1 MKNEPTTKNS
11 SKSKAGCAGGSRAG
25 CMNRREFLALTAAA
39 GVAGTLPGRRAAV
52 AGPFTRADFE
62 RLVPA
67 DKKLSPEW
75 IRSLYERGS
84 RTVYRGGEL
93 EKIGMPIG
101 GICSGQ
107 LYLGGDG
114 RLWHWD
120 IFNRLVSTGAEHY
133 ANPMKPASPI
143 EQGFAIL
150 IRQGGQRQV
159 RTLDHRGF
167 GEVSFIGEYP
177 IGYVDYRDG
186 SLPVTVSLEAFSPF
200 IPLNMRDSSLPVTV
214 MRFTVKNTGSEKV
227 EGMLAGWLENGV
239 CVYSGKNRAGLRRNR
254 IVRDDDLLM
263 LQCSAEMPPDGGPK
277 QERGDIVFDDFEK
290 PTYEGWTVEGTA
302 FGAGTVETGAIPAYQ
317 GDVGGQGKR
326 VVNSHASARGT
337 DVGQKDSHTGTLT
350 SRPFAIERDYVHFRI
365 GGGAHAGKTCMNL
378 QVEGQVVLAATGAN
392 NNRMQKQS
400 WFVRQWA
407 GKTAQLVIVDAE
419 SGPWGNVG
427 IDEIIFSDRPGA
439 ALGPLNE
446 EADFGT
452 MGLAIVNPQAG
463 DAAVCSVPG
472 ESWLDTLFV
481 NDVQKEDATAAKP
494 FGEKLLGSLGRS
506 FALGAGES
514 EVVTFLVAWHFPN
527 LVIDRGKKLTGRF
540 YARSFASALDAAK
553 YAASNFERL
562 HGQTVLWHDTWYDS
576 TLPYWFL
583 DRTFLNASILATS
596 TCHRFADGRFYGW
609 EGVGCCPGTCG
620 HVWQYAN
627 AAARLFPQLERDTR
641 QRVDFGLALQEDGA
655 VFFRGEFNNFPAVDG
670 QAGVIL
676 RALREHQMTTSDEW
690 LKSQWPQIRRAAQW
704 LIGKDANDDGLIESN
719 QHNTLDTDWFGPVA
733 WLSGLYLAALRAAE
747 EMAGAAGDE
756 EFAGRCRA
764 IFERG
769 RKNLVE
775 RLFDGEYFINKP
787 DPNHTEAINSGSG
800 CEIDQVFGQSW
811 AFQVGLGRILPEKE
825 TRAALQS
832 LWRYN
837 FTPDV
842 GPYRRA
848 YPPGRWYAMPGE
860 GGLLMCTFPR
870 ADWDYGKAKG
880 KGADWAAGYFNEC
893 MNGFEYQA
901 AGHMIWEEMV
911 EQGLAVTRM
920 VHDRYHAA
928 RRNPF
933 NEVECGDHYARSMAS
948 YGVFLAAC
956 GYEYDGPKGILGF
969 APRLRPEDFRAAFTA
984 AEGWGTF
991 SQKLARPSTGGR
1003 EPKKQIERIEVKYG
1017 SLALKELRFEL
1028 AEGFRADK
1036 LRVLADNRQAPS
1048 RFDLRKGVLHIEL
1061 ADRIS
1066 AAAGSS
1072 LVVEIDLVKI
1082 PPDKPSA
1089 AGN

>member
-1 MKNEPTTKNS
+1 MKNDKGTGRNRAVTS
-11 SKSKAGCAGGSRAG
+11 AAGMTDATCAGGCATGR
-25 CMNRREFLALTAAA
+25 MNRREFL
-39 GVAGTLPGRRAAV
+39 VAGMAGAVIGGANLPV
-52 AGPFTRADFE
+52 TAGPFTRADFE

-67 DKKLSPEW
+67 DKKLSAEW

-84 RTVYRGGEL
+84 RTVYRGAEL

-120 IFNRLVSTGAEHY
+120 IFNRLVGTGAEHY

-143 EQGFAIL
+143 DQGFAIL
-150 IRQGGQRQV
+150 VRHGGQRQV
-159 RTLDHRGF
+159 WTLDRKGF
-167 GEVSFIGEYP
+167 DDVSFIGEYP

-200 IPLNMRDSSLPVTV
+200 IPLNVRDSSLPVTV

-227 EGMLAGWLENGV
+227 EGILAGWLENEV
-239 CVYSGKNRAGLRRNR
+239 CVYSGKNRDGLRRNR
-254 IVRDDDLLM
+254 IVREGDLLM
-263 LQCSAEMPPDGGPK
+263 LQCGAEAPTEVGPR

-290 PTYEGWTVEGTA
+290 ATYEGWTVEGTA
-302 FGAGTVETGAIPAYQ
+302 FGAGPTETGTIPAYQ

-326 VVNSHASARGT
+326 VVNSHASAPGG

-350 SRPFAIERDYVHFRI
+350 SRPFTIERDYIRFRI

-378 QVEGQVVLAATGAN
+378 QVEGRVVLSATGAN
-392 NNRMQKQS
+392 NNRMRAES

-427 IDEIIFSDRPGA
+427 IDEIVLSDRPGT
-439 ALGPLNE
+439 ALGPLE
-446 EADFGT
+446 VEADFGT

-463 DAAVCSVPG
+463 DVAACSLP
-472 ESWLDTLFV
+472 EEQRLEALFAD
-481 NDVQKEDATAAKP
+481 DVQKETATAAKP
-494 FGEKLLGSLGRS
+494 FGEKLTGSLGRS
-506 FALGAGES
+506 FALAAGES

-527 LVIDRGKKLTGRF
+527 LVVDRDKKLTGRF
-540 YARSFASALDAAK
+540 YARSFASALDAVK
-553 YAASNFERL
+553 YTVSNFERL
-562 HGQTVLWHDTWYDS
+562 RGRTVLWHDTWYDS

-596 TCHRFADGRFYGW
+596 TCYRFADGRFYGW

-620 HVWQYAN
+620 HVWQYAQ
-627 AAARLFPQLERDTR
+627 AVARLFPQLERDTR
-641 QRVDFGLALQEDGA
+641 QRVDLGLALQEDGA

-676 RALREHQMTTSDEW
+676 RALREHQMTTNDEW
-690 LKSQWPQIRRAAQW
+690 LKSQWPRIRRATQW
-704 LIGKDANDDGLIESN
+704 LIGKDANDDGLIEGN
-719 QHNTLDTDWFGPVA
+719 QHNTLDADWFGPVA

-787 DPNHTEAINSGSG
+787 DPNHPEAINSGSG

-811 AFQVGLGRILPEKE
+811 AFQVGLGRVLPEKE

-842 GPYRRA
+842 GPYRKA

-870 ADWDYGKAKG
+870 SDWDYDKAKG

-901 AGHMIWEEMV
+901 AGHMIREGLV

-969 APRLRPEDFRAAFTA
+969 SPRLSPEDFRAAFTA

-991 SQKLARPSTGGR
+991 SQKR
-1003 EPKKQIERIEVKYG
+1003 EASKQIERIEVKYG
-1017 SLALKELRFEL
+1017 NLALKKLRFEL
-1028 AEGFRADK
+1028 EEGFRPGRIK
-1036 LRVLADNRQAPS
+1036 VLVDARETAA
-1048 RFDLRKGVLHIEL
+1048 RFDLREGVLHVEL
-1061 ADRIS
+1061 AEKIS
-1066 AAAGSS
+1066 IAAGSS
-1072 LVVEIDLVKI
+1072 LAVEIDLTKM
-1082 PPDKPSA
+1082 
-1089 AGN
+1089 

>member
-1 MKNEPTTKNS
+1 MRNEPTTKNS
-11 SKSKAGCAGGSRAG
+11 SKSEAGCAGGCRAG
-25 CMNRREFLALTAAA
+25 CMNRREFLALTAVGAVVGGA
-39 GVAGTLPGRRAAV
+39 GLPAV
-52 AGPFTRADFE
+52 AGPFVRGDFE
-62 RLVPA
+62 QLVPA

-114 RLWHWD
+114 GLWHWD

-133 ANPMKPASPI
+133 ANPMKAASPI

-150 IRQGGQRQV
+150 VRQGGQRQV
-159 RTLDHRGF
+159 RTLDRGGF

-200 IPLNMRDSSLPVTV
+200 IPLNVRDSSLPVTV

-239 CVYSGKNRAGLRRNR
+239 CVHSGKNRAGLRRNS
-254 IVRDDDLLM
+254 IVREGDLLM
-263 LQCSAEMPPDGGPK
+263 LQCSAEMPPEGGPK

-302 FGAGTVETGAIPAYQ
+302 FGAGPVETGAIPAYQ

-326 VVNSHASARGT
+326 VVNSHASSPGA

-350 SRPFAIERDYVHFRI
+350 SRPFTIERDYIHFRI
-365 GGGAHAGKTCMNL
+365 GGGAHAGRTCMNL
-378 QVEGQVVLAATGAN
+378 QVEGQVVLTATGAN
-392 NNRMQKQS
+392 NNRMQSQS
-400 WFVRQWA
+400 WFVRRWA
-407 GKTAQLVIVDAE
+407 GKTAQLVIVDAQ

-427 IDEIIFSDRPGA
+427 VDEIIFSDRPGTTT
-439 ALGPLNE
+439 GPLDE

-452 MGLAIVNPQAG
+452 MGLALVSPQA
-463 DAAVCSVPG
+463 DDVAVCSLPG
-472 ESWLDTLFV
+472 ESWLDALFV
-481 NDVQKEDATAAKP
+481 NDVQKEAATAAKP

-527 LVIDRGKKLTGRF
+527 LVLDQGKKLMGRF
-540 YARSFASALDAAK
+540 YAQSFASALDVAK
-553 YAASNFERL
+553 YTASNFERL
-562 HGQTVLWHDTWYDS
+562 RGQTVLWHDTWYDS

-620 HVWQYAN
+620 HVWQYAH
-627 AAARLFPQLERDTR
+627 AAARLFPELERDTR
-641 QRVDFGLALQEDGA
+641 QRVDLGLAMQEDGA

-676 RALREHQMTTSDEW
+676 RALREHRMTTSDEW
-690 LKSQWPQIRRAAQW
+690 LRSQWPRIRRATQW
-704 LIGKDANDDGLIESN
+704 LIAKDANDDGLIEGN

-733 WLSGLYLAALRAAE
+733 WLSGLYLAALRAAA
-747 EMAGAAGDE
+747 EMAGVVGDE
-756 EFAGRCRA
+756 EFAGRCRG
-764 IFERG
+764 IFGRG

-787 DPNHTEAINSGSG
+787 DPNHPEAINSGSG

-811 AFQVGLGRILPEKE
+811 AFQVGLGRVLPEKE

-842 GPYRRA
+842 GPYRKA
-848 YPPGRWYAMPGE
+848 HTPGRWYAMPGE

-870 ADWDYGKAKG
+870 SDWDYGKAKG

-901 AGHMIWEEMV
+901 AGHMIWEKMV

-969 APRLRPEDFRAAFTA
+969 APRLRSEDFRAAFTT

-991 SQKLARPSTGGR
+991 SQKRQ
-1003 EPKKQIERIEVKYG
+1003 PKRQIERIEVKYG

-1028 AEGFRADK
+1028 AEGFRPDK
-1036 LRVLADNRQAPS
+1036 LKVLVGDREAPA

-1061 ADRIS
+1061 AERIS
-1066 AAAGSS
+1066 VAAGSS
-1072 LVVEIDLVKI
+1072 LVVEIDLARMQ
-1082 PPDKPSA
+1082 PAEPSEPS
-1089 AGN
+1089 N